1 MKTIENEKT
10 EGRTKMVTNYEK
22 EMQSIK
28 RNKLIALIMEV
39 LSILCLGFFIVTVLL
54 YAYDSGVSNTDPEY
68 KKVKACIFKSNC
80 K

>member
-1 MKTIENEKT
+1 MVV
-10 EGRTKMVTNYEK
+10 TKYEQ

-39 LSILCLGFFIVTVLL
+39 LSILCLGLFVVTLSI
-54 YAYDSGVSNTDPEY
+54 YAYDSGMSNTDPEY
-68 KKVKACIFKSNC
+68 KNVKACIFKSNC